1 MCMLSS
7 LTAILCPYE
16 LGQFVPSRRLTSKGT
31 LPLKDRV
38 VVFSGPLLCM
48 AYASSPPVPL
58 FQHGEFFVLPVIQ
71 LID

>member
-7 LTAILCPYE
+7 LTAVLCPYE
-16 LGQFVPSRRLTSKGT
+16 LGQFVPGRRLTSKGT

-38 VVFSGPLLCM
+38 VVFSGSLLCM
-48 AYASSPPVPL
+48 AYGGSSPVPL
-58 FQHGEFFVLPVIQ
+58 FQNGKFFVLPVIQ

>member
-1 MCMLSS
+1 MCMLNS
-7 LTAILCPYE
+7 LTAVLCPYE
-16 LGQFVPSRRLTSKGT
+16 LGKFISSRRLTSKGT

-48 AYASSPPVPL
+48 AYGSSPPVPL